1 MDNNDNF
8 IKLLKKNT
16 TIDKKFIDIFFKNFR
31 MAYDLEFHID
41 IEDIAKYLKT
51 SVQTIKDRLKNVY
64 AQNINYMEKVDYIKI
79 RQGKEI
85 KYYVTYTCFENLA
98 MQGTSSKSVE
108 VRAYFIELRLFI
120 MENKDLLYQTIENK
134 KKMLKNFSSFESI
147 YFFAVDKKET
157 KFKIGRTKN
166 IIQRLNTYNTGRI
179 YEVDIKY
186 YAVVKNMKRIE
197 NCVKEHIKSKRL
209 VKRKEIYEIS
219 KEELKS
225 IIHNCY
231 KCNVSKE
238 EHAELIRN
246 LGALCD
252 LYFFCKDHTKLQ
264 PCVII
269 GSEIYDN

>member
-1 MDNNDNF
+1 
-8 IKLLKKNT
+8 
-16 TIDKKFIDIFFKNFR
+16 

-41 IEDIAKYLKT
+41 IEDIAKYLET
-51 SVQTIKDRLKNVY
+51 SVQTIKDRLKNKY
-64 AQNINYMEKVDYIKI
+64 AENINYIEKVDYVKR
-79 RQGKEI
+79 RQGHKV

-120 MENKDLLYQTIENK
+120 MENRNLLYQTIENK
-134 KKMLKNFSSFESI
+134 KMMLKNFSSFESI

-157 KFKIGRTKN
+157 KFKIGRTRN

-186 YAVVKNMKRIE
+186 FAIVNNMKKIE
-197 NCVKEHIKSKRL
+197 NCVKEHIKSKRSI
-209 VKRKEIYEIS
+209 KGREIYEIS

-231 KCNVSKE
+231 KCNVKKE
-238 EHAELIRN
+238 DHAKMIKN

-252 LYFFCKDHTKLQ
+252 LYFFCKDHKELQ
-264 PCVII
+264 PYVII
-269 GSEIYDN
+269 GSEIK